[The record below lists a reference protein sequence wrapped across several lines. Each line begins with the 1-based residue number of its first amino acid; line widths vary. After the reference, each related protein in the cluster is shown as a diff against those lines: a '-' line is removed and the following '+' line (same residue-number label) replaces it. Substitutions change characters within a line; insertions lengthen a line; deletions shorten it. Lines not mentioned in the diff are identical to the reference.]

1 MSDLTFDERQ
11 LTWMKA
17 WSLSPKL
24 SLHLAPR
31 RSGKSLALARLAA
44 QTPRDVC
51 VIVACSGDA
60 PYMAFVKAV
69 NGGVCGEYRHVT
81 RFDPLGNVD
90 WSQPT
95 LVLLDE
101 GARLPDEY
109 YDLLFKPAMASPN
122 ARVVGMSTPLCYPTW
137 FTLVFENN
145 GINDEAVKEAL
156 AKNDARWR
164 QKRIEWLNE
173 QVARGQEAQEALMKM
188 YRKEQNF

>member
-1 MSDLTFDERQ
+1 
-11 LTWMKA
+11 MKA

-31 RSGKSLALARLAA
+31 RSGKSTALASLAA
-44 QTPRDVC
+44 QTRRDVC
-51 VIVACSGDA
+51 VIVACSGDV
-60 PYMAFVKAV
+60 PYMAFVKAA
-69 NGGVCGEYRHVT
+69 NACGEHRHVT

-101 GARLPDEY
+101 GARLPDVY

-122 ARVVGMSTPLCYPTW
+122 ARVVGLSTPLCYPTW

-156 AKNDARWR
+156 ANNDARWR
-164 QKRIEWLNE
+164 QKRIERLNE
-173 QVARGQEAQEALMKM
+173 QVVRGQEAQEALLKM
-188 YRKEQNF
+188 SKM